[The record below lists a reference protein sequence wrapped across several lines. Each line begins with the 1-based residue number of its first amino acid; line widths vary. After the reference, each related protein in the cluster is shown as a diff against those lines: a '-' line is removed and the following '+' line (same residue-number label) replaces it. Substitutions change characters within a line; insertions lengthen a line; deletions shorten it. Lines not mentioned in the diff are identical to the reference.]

1 MHFSSKYKSVKI
13 DQNNWVPHKTWNWS
27 YRLFRK
33 YPNPSLDCPFS
44 VVWDRSRSIM
54 SLTVNIMSF
63 LIVDFHPSLITNT
76 LLRTVHLIPFWS
88 TTHFNSHELSTFLTV
103 YFLLDPSDSHFFFIS
118 RPPTFNPEDHPIR
131 AFIPYRFRP
140 KDHQL
145 CEFRSTFAD
154 RWLLV
159 IIGPVQTPCTVSITR
174 VACF

>member
-54 SLTVNIMSF
+54 SLTVNIM
-63 LIVDFHPSLITNT
+63 
-76 LLRTVHLIPFWS
+76 FWP
-88 TTHFNSHELSTFLTV
+88 TTHFYPLWTIYFRWPSTFIST
-103 YFLLDPSDSHFFFIS
+103 LLIFHFFFIS
-118 RPPTFNPEDHPIR
+118 RPFTFNPEDHPIR
-131 AFIPYRFRP
+131 TFIPYRFHP
-140 KDHQL
+140 KDHPL

-154 RWLLV
+154 RSLLV
-159 IIGPVQTPCTVSITR
+159 TLGPVQTPWTIYLR
-174 VACF
+174 WVAFYVWQAISS